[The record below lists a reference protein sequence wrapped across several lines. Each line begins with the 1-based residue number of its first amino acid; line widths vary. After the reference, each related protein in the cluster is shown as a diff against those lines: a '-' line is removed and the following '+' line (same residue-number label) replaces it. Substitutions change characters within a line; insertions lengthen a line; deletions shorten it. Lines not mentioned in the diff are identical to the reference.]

1 VFENIKPID
10 PVAQRRRRQLITAV
24 AFTVM
29 IAGYL
34 SYEFW
39 NYREEQQVRRFFEAL
54 QRQDFQGA
62 YQIWQPT
69 SAYSFQDFQQ
79 DWGPNGHEL
88 GKPVTQFH
96 VTGSTSRGSGV
107 IVRVLVNDEEKSLWV
122 ERKDTSLSFPP

>member
-1 VFENIKPID
+1 MFENIKPID
-10 PVAQRRRRQLITAV
+10 PVSQRRRRRLIAV
-24 AFTVM
+24 LAFTVM
-29 IAGYL
+29 IASYL

-39 NYREEQQVRRFFEAL
+39 NYREERQVRRFFGAL

-69 SAYSFQDFQQ
+69 PAYSFQDFQQ
-79 DWGPNGHEL
+79 DWGLNGHEL
-88 GKPVTQFH
+88 GGPVTQFH

-122 ERKDTSLSFPP
+122 ERKDKSLGFPP